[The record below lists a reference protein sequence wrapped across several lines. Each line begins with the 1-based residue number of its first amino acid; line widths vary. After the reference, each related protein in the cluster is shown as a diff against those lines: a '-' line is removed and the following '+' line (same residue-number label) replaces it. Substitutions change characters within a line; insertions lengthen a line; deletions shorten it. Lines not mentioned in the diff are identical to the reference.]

1 MSCSADFLAAECRA
15 HKEAST
21 ACHKYDFR
29 VRFVHNLGTYFG
41 PVLLV
46 IGYVGSPALVPHPAL
61 KVAAFAA
68 ALAIGLPRLV
78 PADFKERAASHHDS
92 ATKIAAFFSRADRD
106 GVSDARV
113 ATFRGQFNPV
123 YPVPDHTPIDWQS
136 VDWRGTMAC
145 ELMVFADTARN

>member
-21 ACHKYDFR
+21 AYHKYDFR
-29 VRFVHNLGTYFG
+29 VRFVRNLGAYFG

-46 IGYVGSPALVPHPAL
+46 IGYTGTPGLVAYTPL
-61 KVAAFAA
+61 KVAAVAA
-68 ALAIGLPRLV
+68 ALAIGLPMLV

-92 ATKIAAFFSRADRD
+92 ATKIAAFLSRADRD
-106 GVSDARV
+106 GVSNARV
-113 ATFRGQFNPV
+113 AKFRGQFNPV
-123 YPVPDHTPIDWQS
+123 YPVRDSPPIDWQS
-136 VDWRGTMAC
+136 VDWRATMAR